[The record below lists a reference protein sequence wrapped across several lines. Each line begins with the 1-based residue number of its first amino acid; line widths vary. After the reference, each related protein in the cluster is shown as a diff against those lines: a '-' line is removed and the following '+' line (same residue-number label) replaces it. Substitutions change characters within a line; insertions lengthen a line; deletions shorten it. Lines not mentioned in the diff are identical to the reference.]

1 MAKYGIKLY
10 KRIMRYKFLIILAL
24 TALCLVGC
32 ENGKKNAPESND
44 EDSTVVYDT
53 IVVDTMEDEDST
65 VVNDTLIADTAEY
78 EGGSDKSLNDIRFE
92 NFDENDWLDNEYIR
106 CLRRYLD
113 DYNSGKIENEDLDPH
128 KEKIKGKF
136 VIGWAGPSLVGGMF
150 IQFIFVDYPDDI
162 FLAWVYSF
170 VDEEAETVCG
180 YEVRSLQLSDEK
192 SGFTKE
198 EIFEN
203 MKAHPEFKLW

>member
-1 MAKYGIKLY
+1 MKVLFVCHGNICRSVMAEYIFKD
-10 KRIMRYKFLIILAL
+10 MVA
-24 TALCLVGC
+24 
-32 ENGKKNAPESND
+32 KKGLSSSFYIASCATSN
-44 EDSTVVYDT
+44 EEIGNDSTL
-53 IVVDTMEDEDST
+53 VDDS
-65 VVNDTLIADTAEY
+65 LLADTAEY
-78 EGGSDKSLNDIRFE
+78 IGGGKGLNDIRFAD
-92 NFDENDWLDNEYIR
+92 FDENDWLDNEYIR

>member
-1 MAKYGIKLY
+1 MIIDLW
-10 KRIMRYKFLIILAL
+10 IMRYRFLIIMSLA
-24 TALCLVGC
+24 ALCFVGC
-32 ENGKKNAPESND
+32 ENGKRNASESND
-44 EDSTVVYDT
+44 EDST
-53 IVVDTMEDEDST
+53 I
-65 VVNDTLIADTAEY
+65 VNDTLIADTAEY
-78 EGGSDKSLNDIRFE
+78 EGGSDKSLNDIRFA
-92 NFDENDWLDNEYIR
+92 NYDKNDWLDNEYIR

-113 DYNSGKIENEDLDPH
+113 DYNSGKIKNEDLDPH

-136 VIGWAGPSLVGGMF
+136 VIGWAEPSFVGGMF
-150 IQFIFVDYPDDI
+150 IQLIFVDYPDDI